1 MAVVSTEGGMS
12 FTLPNLDDFVQW
24 FKSRIKPEDPKIGS
38 GISDWTITAEYV
50 PNLEVGGT
58 KAFGALCSPSDPALM
73 ITPEDVAAK
82 RAHFRICTPENERDV
97 QEMYETFRHECE
109 HILQSM
115 YAKLGESTR
124 GAMENH
130 AHSMGNFIAQLTPE
144 EILLFP
150 RWKLTP
156 MARAYRAKD
165 TPDMDEED
173 KDKQAPAMQEDT
185 EDKDKQAPAMQEGA
199 SRDVAT
205 ITADLIKAA
214 MAGQPTDE
222 LVKELVAAQALAGA
236 SGDNGP
242 ASAPEPVAEPPPP
255 TMGMKPEEAYAR
267 GKSDA
272 EKRSRE
278 IDAIVDAHPH
288 LNTKQRAMVRR
299 QTTIADAKELAASY
313 PRTSNQEPARMGMQ
327 GNPKAQGANAPR
339 AIQGGLPA
347 EESAAMAR
355 KMGAKENKPQA
366 PHINAR
372 CRFSMGNMTPTQLRE
387 AIAKGNDPRNLFP
400 STLGA

>member
-1 MAVVSTEGGMS
+1 MS
-12 FTLPNLDDFVQW
+12 FPLPNLNDFVQW
-24 FKSRIKPEDPKIGS
+24 FKSRILPEDPKIGA

-58 KAFGALCSPSDPALM
+58 KAFGALCSPSDPTLM

-82 RAHFRICTPENERDV
+82 RAHFLICTPESDRDI

-124 GAMENH
+124 AAMENH

-165 TPDMDEED
+165 KAMPDPTQDEN
-173 KDKQAPAMQEDT
+173 KDKP
-185 EDKDKQAPAMQEGA
+185 DKQAPAMQEGA
-199 SRDVAT
+199 PRSIGD
-205 ITADLIKAA
+205 IQADIIKAA

-236 SGDNGP
+236 VISV
-242 ASAPEPVAEPPPP
+242 ASPTVEPPAPP
-255 TMGMKPEEAYAR
+255 TMGMKPDDAYAR
-267 GKSDA
+267 ARTEWAK
-272 EKRSRE
+272 ERTE
-278 IDAIVDAHPH
+278 AIEAIIEANPH
-288 LNTKQRAMVRR
+288 LDDKQKAMARKQGTVAAAREL
-299 QTTIADAKELAASY
+299 IATY
-313 PRTSNQEPARMGMQ
+313 PRVANQNEPARMGMQ
-327 GNPKAQGANAPR
+327 GNPKTDPKGAQSPF
-339 AIQGGLPA
+339 
-347 EESAAMAR
+347 AR
-355 KMGAKENKPQA
+355 MRKGPNDPMV
-366 PHINAR
+366 
-372 CRFSMGNMTPTQLRE
+372 RE
-387 AIAKGNDPRNLFP
+387 AIGLP
-400 STLGA
+400 STAPNEHGISTAPAHVLTFSFAENARNFQDKYRAKMRAQREAAS

>member
-1 MAVVSTEGGMS
+1 MS
-12 FTLPNLDDFVQW
+12 FTLPNLIDFVQW
-24 FKSRIKPEDPKIGS
+24 FKSRIKPNDPQIGS

-58 KAFGALCSPSDPALM
+58 KAFGALCSPSDPTLM

-82 RAHFRICTPENERDV
+82 RAHFLICTPENERDI

-124 GAMENH
+124 AAMENH

-165 TPDMDEED
+165 KAMPDQTEEN
-173 KDKQAPAMQEDT
+173 KDKP
-185 EDKDKQAPAMQEGA
+185 DKQAPAMQEGA
-199 SRDVAT
+199 PRDVAA

-236 SGDNGP
+236 SGSNGP
-242 ASAPEPVAEPPPP
+242 ASTPEPPMAPP
-255 TMGMKPEEAYAR
+255 TMGMKPEDAYAR
-267 GKSDA
+267 ARTEWAKERTEA
-272 EKRSRE
+272 IEAI
-278 IDAIVDAHPH
+278 IDANPH
-288 LNTKQRAMVRR
+288 LDDKQKAMARKQSTVAAAREL
-299 QTTIADAKELAASY
+299 IATY
-313 PRTSNQEPARMGMQ
+313 PRVANQNEPARMGMEK
-327 GNPKAQGANAPR
+327 NPKLGAPETR
-339 AIQGGLPA
+339 AIEGGLPP

-355 KMGAKENKPQA
+355 SMGARADKPQP
-366 PHINAR
+366 PHVNTR
-372 CRFSMGNMTPTQLRE
+372 GRFSMGNMTPTQLRE